1 MWRKGG
7 CTMIGKI
14 TEESMNQIADEII
27 YIVLLNIDDELECKE
42 KIKKLLEN
50 EGILEVIPD

>member
-1 MWRKGG
+1 
-7 CTMIGKI
+7 MIGKI

-42 KIKKLLEN
+42 KIKELLEN